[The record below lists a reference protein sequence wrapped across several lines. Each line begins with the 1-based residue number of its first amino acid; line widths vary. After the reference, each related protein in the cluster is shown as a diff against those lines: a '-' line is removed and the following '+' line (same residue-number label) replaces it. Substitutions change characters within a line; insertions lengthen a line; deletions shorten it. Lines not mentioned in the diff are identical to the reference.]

1 MGSQFT
7 AKIMLIEDDLDIT
20 DLIKNF
26 FRQKQLELVHFDNA
40 ESAIEELDKNQIY
53 DAIITDL
60 KLPEMSG
67 IDFIKVVKEKNI
79 HTPVIVMTANR
90 ALDTALKAIEVGAY
104 DFIVKPLHFPQLM
117 VSIERAIHMNHLNR
131 ENTTLRETIKETSTS
146 NAGFICKS
154 VNFQRCIDLAKRV
167 ANSVTNV
174 LITGESGTGKEII
187 SKLIHNSS
195 SRSKGP
201 FLAINCSAIPETLL
215 ESELFGYAKGSFTG
229 ANDKKIGMFEAAE
242 NGSLFLD
249 EIGDLSLPLQAKLL
263 RVLQE
268 KKIKRIGE
276 NVPRAINC
284 RVISAT
290 HKDLRTAVAQ
300 GQFREDLFFRLNVIP
315 IHIPPLRERKEDII
329 PLAEYFLKKY
339 SATNGI
345 KNKQF
350 SKAVLQILMSRPWKG
365 NVRELENTIERCVVL
380 SENPMIEEKDLFL
393 EEIEF
398 SGGSSADI
406 AEDFTSLVNNDG
418 KLLSMNELSLKY
430 IEFALQKNNG
440 AKDKTAKE
448 LGIDRKT
455 LYRKVQELNSRSSE
469 SNIAHN

>member
-1 MGSQFT
+1 MPSQYT
-7 AKIMLIEDDLDIT
+7 AKIMLIEDDLDIS

-26 FRQKQLELVHFDNA
+26 FKQKQLELVHFEDA
-40 ESAIEELDKNQIY
+40 ESAFAALEKDSSF
-53 DAIITDL
+53 DTIITDL
-60 KLPEMSG
+60 KLPNMSG
-67 IDFIKVVKEKNI
+67 IEFTKLVKEKNI
-79 HTPVIVMTANR
+79 STPIIVMTANR
-90 ALDTALKAIEVGAY
+90 ALDTNLKAIEAGAY
-104 DFIVKPLHFPQLM
+104 DFIVKPLHFPQLL
-117 VSIERAIHMNHLNR
+117 VSVERALHTRQLNQ
-131 ENTTLRETIKETSTS
+131 ENSTLREAIKETSSTGGYIS
-146 NAGFICKS
+146 KS
-154 VNFQRCIDLAKRV
+154 VNFQKCVDLAKRV

-187 SKLIHNSS
+187 AKLIHNSS

-215 ESELFGYAKGSFTG
+215 ESELFGYVKGAFTG

-242 NGSLFLD
+242 NGTLFLD

-276 NVPRAINC
+276 NVARPINA
-284 RVISAT
+284 RVVSAT
-290 HKDLRTAVAQ
+290 HKDLRSAVAQ
-300 GQFREDLFFRLNVIP
+300 GSFREDLFFRLNVIP

-339 SATNGI
+339 AATNGI

-350 SKAVLQILMSRPWKG
+350 SKQVLQVLMSRPWKG
-365 NVRELENTIERCVVL
+365 NVRELENTVERCVVL
-380 SENPMIEEKDLFL
+380 SESPVIEEKDLFL

-398 SGGSSADI
+398 SGAAQDTI
-406 AEDFTSLVNNDG
+406 AGDFTSLLSSDG
-418 KLLSMNELSLKY
+418 RLLSMNELSLKY
-430 IEFALQKNNG
+430 IEFALEKNNG

-455 LYRKVQELNSRSSE
+455 LYRKVQELNARDGA
-469 SNIAHN
+469 SNVADN